1 MSVRRRRWLTLALA
15 PLVAISFLAAPA
27 SPASA
32 DPDDDSSSSATQP
45 DEKGDDNADT
55 TLDDVLESSN
65 RKYVQAK
72 AAVSKSTTTQKALAV
87 KINIAE
93 AKRDVLIPEVNAIAA
108 QQYRTGHLGAASF
121 LLGSNDSD
129 DFLAK
134 AISLEEIN
142 TLHDRKLREL
152 NAAIDEV
159 ESTKAALDAE
169 VKAQQTY
176 LVAMKKQK
184 ETADKALSLIGGE
197 GLTAG
202 FVDATS
208 KVAAPA
214 PRNSDGGF
222 SAEKCTV
229 NDPTTSGCITART
242 LHMYQEVK
250 KAGFNRF
257 VGCHRDGGPFE
268 HPKGRACDWSLQK
281 SGFSV
286 AHNAD
291 MKKYGNDLMAFLVR
305 NADRLGIYYVI
316 WFAQIWFPATGWH
329 AYHGA
334 STHKDHV
341 HVSML

>member
-1 MSVRRRRWLTLALA
+1 MSVRPRRWLRLALA
-15 PLVAISFLAAPA
+15 PLVAVAFLAAPA
-27 SPASA
+27 SAASA
-32 DPDDDSSSSATQP
+32 DPNDPSSSSAQP
-45 DEKGDDNADT
+45 DEQGDDKADP

-65 RKYVQAK
+65 RKFVQAK
-72 AAVSKSTTTQKALAV
+72 AAVAKSTTTQKALAIKV
-87 KINIAE
+87 NNAE
-93 AKRDVLIPEVNAIAA
+93 AKRNVLIPEVNAIAA

-121 LLGSNDSD
+121 LLGSNGSD
-129 DFLAK
+129 EFLAK
-134 AISLEEIN
+134 AVSLEEIN
-142 TLHDRKLREL
+142 ALHDRKLREL

-159 ESTKAALDAE
+159 NSTKATLDAE
-169 VKAQQTY
+169 VKQQQTN

-184 ETADKALSLIGGE
+184 DAADKALSLIGGA

-208 KVAAPA
+208 KTASPA

-250 KAGFNRF
+250 KAGFNNF

-281 SGFSV
+281 SGFSES
-286 AHNAD
+286 HNAT

-316 WFAQIWFPATGWH
+316 WYAQIWFPATGWH
-329 AYHGA
+329 AYHGV
-334 STHKDHV
+334 SNHKDHV

>member
-1 MSVRRRRWLTLALA
+1 MPVRPRRWLTLALA
-15 PLVAISFLAAPA
+15 PMVAVAFLAAPA
-27 SPASA
+27 APASA
-32 DPDDDSSSSATQP
+32 DPSDSPSSSAEP
-45 DEKGDDNADT
+45 DEKGDSTANQ

-72 AAVSKSTTTQKALAV
+72 AVVAKSTKTQKELAV
-87 KINIAE
+87 EITLAE
-93 AKRDVLIPEVNAIAA
+93 ASRDKLIPEVNAIAA
-108 QQYRTGHLGAASF
+108 QQYQTGHLGAASF
-121 LLGSNDSD
+121 LLGSNGSD
-129 DFLAK
+129 DFLKK
-134 AISLEEIN
+134 AVSLEEIN
-142 TLHDRKLREL
+142 TLHDRKLHEL
-152 NAAIDEV
+152 NAAIDLV
-159 ESTKAALDAE
+159 NVKKSALDAE
-169 VKAQQTY
+169 VKSQQTQ

-184 ETADKALSLIGGE
+184 DAADKALSLLGGE

-214 PRNSDGGF
+214 PRNADGGF
-222 SAEKCTV
+222 SPEKCNV
-229 NDPTTSGCITART
+229 NDPTTNGCITART
-242 LHMYQEVK
+242 LHLYQEVK

-329 AYHGA
+329 AYHGV
-334 STHKDHV
+334 SNHKDHV
-341 HVSML
+341 HVSLL

>member
-1 MSVRRRRWLTLALA
+1 MSVRPRRWLTLALA
-15 PLVAISFLAAPA
+15 PLVAVAFLAAPA

-32 DPDDDSSSSATQP
+32 DPDDPSSTSAQP
-45 DEKGDDNADT
+45 DEKGDDKTDQ

-65 RKYVQAK
+65 RKFVQAK
-72 AAVSKSTTTQKALAV
+72 AAVAKSTANQKALNV
-87 KINIAE
+87 KVTLAE
-93 AKRDVLIPEVNAIAA
+93 AKRNALIPEVNAIAA

-121 LLGSNDSD
+121 LLGSNGSS

-134 AISLEEIN
+134 AVSLEEIN
-142 TLHDRKLREL
+142 TLHDRKLGEL
-152 NAAIDEV
+152 NKAIDEV
-159 ESTKAALDAE
+159 NATKAALDAE
-169 VKAQQTY
+169 VKAEQTN
-176 LVAMKKQK
+176 LTAMKKQK
-184 ETADKALSLIGGE
+184 DAADKALSLIGGNS
-197 GLTAG
+197 LTAG

-208 KVAAPA
+208 KEAAPA

-222 SAEKCTV
+222 SPEKCTV

-250 KAGFNRF
+250 KAGFNNF

-281 SGFSV
+281 SGFSE
-286 AHNAD
+286 AHNAT

-305 NADRLGIYYVI
+305 NADALGIYYVI
-316 WFAQIWFPATGWH
+316 WYAQIWFPASGWK
-329 AYHGA
+329 AYHGV
-334 STHKDHV
+334 SNHKDHV